1 MRRKLALSVREVS
14 AEAESAL
21 ESDFLGRKL
30 IVIGGTSGIGKAV
43 ASVALSKRGS
53 VMVVGRR
60 DDKTKAASIEL
71 GSRGEDCRGVQE
83 TVSAVV
89 VATGVVP
96 RRAAERKDNRHACGE
111 RLVCGT
117 QCRKP
122 TSGKHWCGGVKTI
135 VGKFSAEGTGLERRM
150 RRRWSCLS
158 SFNHSRRVPVFG
170 TNFCC
175 V

>member
-14 AEAESAL
+14 AEAESAM

-111 RLVCGT
+111 RLDAREGGVCGT

-135 VGKFSAEGTGLERRM
+135 VGKFSAEGTGLERAHAPAM
-150 RRRWSCLS
+150 EIS
-158 SFNHSRRVPVFG
+158 G
-170 TNFCC
+170 
-175 V
+175 